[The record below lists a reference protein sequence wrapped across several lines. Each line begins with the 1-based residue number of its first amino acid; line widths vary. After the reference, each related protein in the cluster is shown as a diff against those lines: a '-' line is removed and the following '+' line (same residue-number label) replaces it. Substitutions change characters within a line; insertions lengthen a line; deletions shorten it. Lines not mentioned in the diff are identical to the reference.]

1 MMNSKSN
8 PDHYQLGKIEVWDF
22 IVDQDM
28 GYLLGNVIKY
38 VCRAGAKPGE
48 SREDDLLK
56 AIAYL
61 NRELQNVRT
70 PERSSDLSQAD
81 GSDDQSLRAL
91 YLTDAA
97 ASDI

>member
-1 MMNSKSN
+1 MSKYS

-28 GYLLGNVIKY
+28 DYLLGNVIKY
-38 VCRAGAKPGE
+38 VARAGAKPGE

-61 NRELQNVRT
+61 NRALKDVRT
-70 PERSSDLSQAD
+70 PERSSDLQETD
-81 GSDDQSLRAL
+81 GSADQPLRPVHASN
-91 YLTDAA
+91 AA
-97 ASDI
+97 TSDF

>member
-1 MMNSKSN
+1 MSKQS

-28 GYLLGNVIKY
+28 DYLLGNVIKY

-61 NRELQNVRT
+61 NRALKDVRT
-70 PERSSDLSQAD
+70 PERSSDLPEAD
-81 GSDDQSLRAL
+81 GPDYQSLRSI

-97 ASDI
+97 AFDL

>member
-1 MMNSKSN
+1 MSKQS

-70 PERSSDLSQAD
+70 PQRSRDLPETD

-91 YLTDAA
+91 YLTDAT

>member
-1 MMNSKSN
+1 MSKQS
-8 PDHYQLGKIEVWDF
+8 PDHYQLGRIEVWDF

-28 GYLLGNVIKY
+28 DYLLGNVVKY

-61 NRELQNVRT
+61 NRALKDVRT
-70 PERSSDLSQAD
+70 PERSSDLQEAD
-81 GSDDQSLRAL
+81 GSDDQSLRTL
-91 YLTDAA
+91 YLESSA

>member
-1 MMNSKSN
+1 MSSKHS

-28 GYLLGNVIKY
+28 DYLLGNVIKY

-48 SREDDLLK
+48 SREDDLRK

-61 NRELQNVRT
+61 NRALKDVRT
-70 PERSSDLSQAD
+70 PKRSDNIQEAD
-81 GSDDQSLRAL
+81 GSADWKLQAL

-97 ASDI
+97 AFDL

>member
-1 MMNSKSN
+1 MSSKHS
-8 PDHYQLGKIEVWDF
+8 PDHYQLGNIEVWDF

-61 NRELQNVRT
+61 NRELKNVRAL
-70 PERSSDLSQAD
+70 ERSSDLQEAD

>member
-1 MMNSKSN
+1 MSKHS

-28 GYLLGNVIKY
+28 DYLLGNVIKY

-48 SREDDLLK
+48 SREDDLRK

-61 NRELQNVRT
+61 NRALKDVRT
-70 PERSSDLSQAD
+70 PERSSDLQEAD
-81 GSDDQSLRAL
+81 GTTDQSLQSL
-91 YLTDAA
+91 YLDNAA
-97 ASDI
+97 AFDL

>member
-1 MMNSKSN
+1 MSSKHN

-28 GYLLGNVIKY
+28 DYLLGNVIKY

-70 PERSSDLSQAD
+70 PQRSRDLQEAD
-81 GSDDQSLRAL
+81 GSDDQSLRSL
-91 YLTDAA
+91 YLTDAT

>member
-1 MMNSKSN
+1 MSKHS

-61 NRELQNVRT
+61 NRELQNVRAS
-70 PERSSDLSQAD
+70 ERSSDLPQAD
-81 GSDDQSLRAL
+81 GSDDQSLRTL